1 MAKSYYGLAFTFS
14 LIYTEGH
21 FHLST
26 CTLNTVLCSKN
37 STLYLSISR
46 PPTINEHACHLPPQ
60 YSQPEPHTMTGT
72 GILIGCKRSEYDS
85 SNAFFYSQ
93 PDPQLK
99 PGMWLHRFT
108 SRGTKIIKRWGTTSK
123 NLKRLTL
130 CHRHYQQLLMI
141 LSYWI
146 ISTSIFV
153 YCTKKYYW
161 ERTQL
166 WLTLAA
172 KISWS

>member
-1 MAKSYYGLAFTFS
+1 M
-14 LIYTEGH
+14 
-21 FHLST
+21 ST
-26 CTLNTVLCSKN
+26 RAIFLH
-37 STLYLSISR
+37 STL
-46 PPTINEHACHLPPQ
+46 
-60 YSQPEPHTMTGT
+60 SQTMTGT

-108 SRGTKIIKRWGTTSK
+108 SRGTKIVKHWGTTSK

-130 CHRHYQQLLMI
+130 CHRHYLVQQ
-141 LSYWI
+141 
-146 ISTSIFV
+146 STSIFV
-153 YCTKKYYW
+153 YCTKMYYW
-161 ERTQL
+161 ERTEL

-172 KISWS
+172 EISWSQQTEESWSSACDCDELSKDVIYVKFHLLGNKSRMSSLKSYSANVLLNVL